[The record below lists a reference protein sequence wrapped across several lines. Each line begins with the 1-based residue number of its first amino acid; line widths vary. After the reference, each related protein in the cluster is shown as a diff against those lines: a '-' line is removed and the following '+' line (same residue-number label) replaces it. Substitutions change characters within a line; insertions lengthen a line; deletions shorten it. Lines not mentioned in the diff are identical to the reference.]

1 MRQKFVNCSILI
13 TKGLER
19 GVLMKA
25 IEHKRI
31 ILPKMPTIDTEGRVG
46 FMYNSAELEKCRN
59 SDFCHCEKDRLT
71 DISDIEIDTEKS
83 VVERMENYFASVSN
97 PYMFRV
103 GDVGVKVNCLGEK
116 SLNDALTEIVNLQ

>member
-1 MRQKFVNCSILI
+1 
-13 TKGLER
+13 
-19 GVLMKA
+19 
-25 IEHKRI
+25 
-31 ILPKMPTIDTEGRVG
+31 MPTIDTEGRVG

-59 SDFCHCEKDRLT
+59 SHFCHCKKDRLT

>member
-1 MRQKFVNCSILI
+1 
-13 TKGLER
+13 
-19 GVLMKA
+19 MKT

-31 ILPKMPTIDTEGRVG
+31 ILPNMPTIDNERCVGR
-46 FMYNSAELEKCRN
+46 MYTSAELEKCRN